1 MSTRRDSTLTYGL
14 CRTFVGIGFILCT
27 TWTSVSSAANLVVN
41 GSFETAGYAFGG
53 DGGADLAPPSSAIT
67 GWTVITN
74 HVAPLQTGN
83 AYSIVPEDGSIS
95 LDLQG
100 YTDGSPFGGVQQ
112 VLSTIA
118 GQQYDMSFW
127 IGVQNSV
134 GIGVGPASVTAVA
147 GLASQQFTNTLTGV
161 GNQWQQFHLSFAA
174 TGTSTTISLSGASTT
189 GGAYIGLD
197 NVAVNA
203 VPEPATC
210 IFWAIG
216 AIGISILNRRRLSL
230 S

>member
-1 MSTRRDSTLTYGL
+1 MTQTLSP
-14 CRTFVGIGFILCT
+14 TFVAIAVILCI
-27 TWTSVSSAANLVVN
+27 TWTSVCSAANLVVN

-83 AYSIVPEDGSIS
+83 AYSVVPQDGNIS

-100 YTDGSPFGGVQQ
+100 YSDSAPFGGVQQ
-112 VLSTIA
+112 VLTTSA
-118 GQQYDMSFW
+118 GQPYDMTFW

-134 GIGVGPASVTAVA
+134 SIGLGPASITAAA
-147 GLASQQFTNTLTGV
+147 GSVSQQFTNTLTGV
-161 GNQWQQFHLSFAA
+161 GNQWQQFHLSFTA
-174 TGTSTTISLSGASTT
+174 TGTSTTISLSGVSSA
-189 GGAYIGLD
+189 GGAYVGLD

-203 VPEPATC
+203 VPEPATM
-210 IFWAIG
+210 ILWALG
-216 AIGISILNRRRLSL
+216 AIGIAILKRPRLLL